1 MVYNLLGK
9 VDVIMAILDIKNLSF
24 AYKKNQVISDISY
37 TFENGEIY
45 SILGHNGAGK
55 TTLIRL
61 CMGILK
67 RQGGEVIWTGCPTIS
82 YVPDQGG
89 LFDFLTVKEN
99 LETFYKLHL
108 RQQDL
113 SFTRFDELL
122 SKWGLL
128 SKRDSRV
135 DTLSMGQKQRVSL
148 IVAGIN
154 DPDIIFLDEPSSS
167 IDITSQEML
176 NDYLLD
182 LKKHGK
188 TIITATHDIH
198 LIEKISDKIIILE
211 NGVIHF
217 AGNMDE
223 IENLT
228 KLYKKYTQGGKT
240 DDN

>member
-1 MVYNLLGK
+1 MVTL
-9 VDVIMAILDIKNLSF
+9 AILDIKNLSF
-24 AYKKNQVISDISY
+24 AYKKNRVIFDISY
-37 TFENGEIY
+37 TFENGKIY
-45 SILGHNGAGK
+45 SFLGHNGAGK

-61 CMGILK
+61 CLGILK
-67 RQGGEVIWTGCPTIS
+67 KQEGEITWAGSPMIS

-99 LETFYKLHL
+99 LETFSKLHL
-108 RQQDL
+108 MQQNL
-113 SFTRFDELL
+113 SAAYFEELL
-122 SKWGLL
+122 DKWGLMN
-128 SKRDSRV
+128 KRDSRV

-167 IDITSQEML
+167 IDIASQEML

-182 LKKHGK
+182 LKKQGK
-188 TIITATHDIH
+188 TIIMATHDIH
-198 LIEKISDKIIILE
+198 LIEKISDEIIILDD
-211 NGVIHF
+211 GTIHF
-217 AGNMDE
+217 SGSMEE

-228 KLYKKYTQGGKT
+228 ELYKKYTQGGDT